1 MIYPHAVKVCSSVAG
16 TVCTGL
22 ICILKSLQDLTGIG
36 SAKNSNRQV
45 CVMKW
50 QYQSIVE
57 VFSGSMGGT
66 DEDNISIL
74 KSFVLDSS
82 LH

>member
-1 MIYPHAVKVCSSVAG
+1 
-16 TVCTGL
+16 
-22 ICILKSLQDLTGIG
+22 
-36 SAKNSNRQV
+36 
-45 CVMKW
+45 MKW

-82 LH
+82 LHYTITSMLLQIMVMKISDEFLQSTFLINGVRYIER